1 MYILDKFPPPLSQ
14 MRKYIEYKA
23 IEKEGLLEGVLEL
36 TIPSK
41 PGDYVIRYLRAD
53 YTVMATSH
61 PITARSAL
69 TVLLDEVKSHSAR
82 GDAESVVELLETVM
96 LHLKKNDDT
105 LHRQA
110 LESWQEQQS
119 RKARPGEDTA
129 SAASSLR
136 DRPAQTEGSEGYS
149 VKSFFQGAM
158 SKSLPTHLKD
168 TAGDDAAAA
177 VDGEV
182 GEEPNGSGDT
192 AGVGGAAA
200 AEPAPRPVGLQTVRV
215 RGTGCY
221 AQGKMEGGDA
231 RGVWIGGKLLVGG
244 DGSNSSQSGS
254 SSKSQSAKKAAG
266 LWLLV
271 VRLETFQVLFSCLYD
286 THHDSGAADRFA
298 ADMATHALEREDAD
312 PERVLVIV
320 TSQYSWEGYFS
331 SAVLCERLARC
342 GAKFDRL
349 IGVQRNNATWM
360 KGTQS
365 QPYVLIGIPGR
376 RGELRFSVE
385 ACNPNVKTHCVE
397 VPPRIA
403 EMHSSSSPFLL
414 SLAARS
420 LSLCLASI
428 SLRVDRSM
436 LALSSD

>member
-1 MYILDKFPPPLSQ
+1 MITPITSWEIIATNGLAQQLTTHHAPASCTLDMAPYFNPQ

-23 IEKEGLLEGVLEL
+23 IDKEGLVQGVLEL

-69 TVLLDEVKSHSAR
+69 TVLLDEVKTHSAR

-119 RKARPGEDTA
+119 RKARPGEEA
-129 SAASSLR
+129 YAASSSSR
-136 DRPAQTEGSEGYS
+136 DRSAQPEGLSEGYS
-149 VKSFFQGAM
+149 VKSFFQGAI
-158 SKSLPTHLKD
+158 SKSLPMQAKD
-168 TAGDDAAAA
+168 TPGDNAAAPTN
-177 VDGEV
+177 GEV
-182 GEEPNGSGDT
+182 SAELNGGGEA
-192 AGVGGAAA
+192 AGVGGDVAAA
-200 AEPAPRPVGLQTVRV
+200 LVQRPVGLQTVRV

-221 AQGKMEGGDA
+221 AQGKLEGGDA
-231 RGVWIGGKLLVGG
+231 RGVWVGGKLLVGG
-244 DGSNSSQSGS
+244 DNGSASGS
-254 SSKSQSAKKAAG
+254 SNTNNSKSQSAKKAAG

-271 VRLETFQVLFSCLYD
+271 LRLENFQVLFSCLYD

-298 ADMATHALEREDAD
+298 ADMATHALERDDAD

-349 IGVQRNNATWM
+349 IGVQRNNTTWM

-397 VPPRIA
+397 VT
-403 EMHSSSSPFLL
+403 SV
-414 SLAARS
+414 
-420 LSLCLASI
+420 
-428 SLRVDRSM
+428 LRKGCS
-436 LALSSD
+436 A